1 MAGPHPP
8 ALLAPRSLLLRLAHG
23 PGATSASPVPP
34 PAQGEP
40 PRHPG
45 QFRLPPVL
53 PPPPQPR
60 PSRYSEA
67 WSTSAMKSGWELGLF
82 ILEKSP
88 GRTQS
93 TFQYLKLSLTSG
105 GRCFLSSRRRSS
117 SERPAL
123 LPAWGSADGGEAARV
138 AESAFLLEL
147 VCGVTSKTVL
157 YLQVSHSNWINGK
170 PKKLQCSSKSA
181 FSICYDKSFLSLL
194 VPPPKGGTCH
204 RCGLFGKLRCSQC
217 LQTYYCSVDCQKK
230 DWPAHRVV
238 CDPIKQNSN
247 NNKTKTGVY
256 LKEEVRLS
264 FAVDVVL
271 PDSEDCQ
278 NKVPLEM
285 KSHLTSGID
294 AKGDSPRVSEN
305 HSKGSE
311 KKMLEDED
319 SSHCTNSVAKFVS
332 LSTGDE
338 FSGVVSH
345 IQNPDTFFCQRMQSA
360 CQLAELEASLNEYC
374 DRFPGSPSFRPA
386 AGNVCCAQFTEDNL
400 WYRAAV
406 TAYVSEDT
414 VLVDYMDYGNSDSL
428 PLTRLRPI
436 IPRLTDLPA
445 QAIRC
450 SLAGVKPPLGTWT
463 SEGISCMKKMVK
475 DKVLTVK
482 VVDKKNSRTV
492 VQLTDASGT
501 PAVNIASRLIEEGFA
516 AEELSMALPA
526 ARGSDVEQANE
537 DTTNKRMCKWIK
549 LTLNQTLSV
558 IVCTVYNPGEFY
570 CQISNSH
577 ELLSLNSLNK
587 SLSEHCQKTP
597 PDVFE
602 PKNGDPCCAFYSEDG
617 NWYRAVV
624 QNVTSDGIV
633 RVSFVDYGN
642 TEEVP
647 LDNIRQISS
656 SFLKLPFQAI
666 KCWLSGIKPGN
677 SKWSPEA
684 TKRFHMY
691 ASGLELQAT
700 VTSLSEDGAGVVL
713 TDNSTDCPKMINEI
727 LTSEK
732 LVVKEVLQ
740 DNNNFPK
747 SVDQK
752 ATSLG
757 HWKSI
762 ELAVDETMSVWVTE
776 VVSPDLFYAVPV
788 PNKGQKQLLKEL
800 ISLEDYCRS
809 CNKQP
814 FQPKLGEACC
824 AQFSGNGNWYR
835 AIVLEASQSSVKVLY
850 GDFGCTETLPLSKVL
865 PITDSYLKLPFQT
878 ITCSLAGIEKA
889 EWSPLVL
896 DTLKKLL
903 LKQHVT
909 ITVKGINGNVNLVTV
924 EKHFDNGYVNVA
936 DKLLKEGLVTSC
948 SPENSHGEHQGN
960 GGETNCCCM
969 ELKVQLE
976 KHKQVLLF
984 LLNKFG
990 NPDGFSDMKNLLEH

>member
-1 MAGPHPP
+1 SGSRLGGAERAARTRRGGLGA
-8 ALLAPRSLLLRLAHG
+8 ALGCGALLRLFPPTALE
-23 PGATSASPVPP
+23 GAA
-34 PAQGEP
+34 
-40 PRHPG
+40 
-45 QFRLPPVL
+45 
-53 PPPPQPR
+53 
-60 PSRYSEA
+60 
-67 WSTSAMKSGWELGLF
+67 
-82 ILEKSP
+82 
-88 GRTQS
+88 
-93 TFQYLKLSLTSG
+93 
-105 GRCFLSSRRRSS
+105 
-117 SERPAL
+117 RPASR
-123 LPAWGSADGGEAARV
+123 GSSMEDKIGRENCIAAADKENT
-138 AESAFLLEL
+138 ESSDAHSACKHTIALQIVRKKIGQHIDLSD
-147 VCGVTSKTVL
+147 SKT
-157 YLQVSHSNWINGK
+157 N
-170 PKKLQCSSKSA
+170 
-181 FSICYDKSFLSLL
+181 
-194 VPPPKGGTCH
+194 
-204 RCGLFGKLRCSQC
+204 
-217 LQTYYCSVDCQKK
+217 
-230 DWPAHRVV
+230 
-238 CDPIKQNSN
+238 
-247 NNKTKTGVY
+247 TGVY

-271 PDSEDCQ
+271 PDSEDCL
-278 NKVPLEM
+278 NKVPIEM
-285 KSHLTSGID
+285 KSHLASGSD
-294 AKGDSPRVSEN
+294 AKVDSPRVSEN

-311 KKMLEDED
+311 KKIPEDED
-319 SSHCTNSVAKFVS
+319 SFHCANSIAKFVS
-332 LSTGDE
+332 LSIGEE

-360 CQLAELEASLNEYC
+360 RQLAELEASLNEYC
-374 DRFPGSPSFRPA
+374 GKIPSSPSFRPA

-406 TAYVSEDT
+406 TAYASEDT
-414 VLVDYMDYGNSDSL
+414 VLVQYMDYGNSDSL

-436 IPRLTDLPA
+436 IPSLMDLPA

-450 SLAGVKPPLGTWT
+450 SLAGVKPPLGAWT
-463 SEGISCMKKMVK
+463 SEGISYMKKLVK

-482 VVDKKNSRTV
+482 VVDKDSSRSMV
-492 VQLTDASGT
+492 EITDASGT
-501 PAVNIASRLIEEGFA
+501 PVINVSSLLLEEGFA

-526 ARGSDVEQANE
+526 ARGTDAKQANK
-537 DTTNKRMCKWIK
+537 DTTNKGICKWIK

-577 ELLSLNSLNK
+577 E
-587 SLSEHCQKTP
+587 
-597 PDVFE
+597 
-602 PKNGDPCCAFYSEDG
+602 DG
-617 NWYRAVV
+617 SWYRAVV
-624 QNVTSDGIV
+624 QNVTSDGSV

-642 TEEVP
+642 TEDVP
-647 LDNIRQISS
+647 RDNIRRISS

-677 SKWSPEA
+677 SKWNPEA
-684 TKRFHMY
+684 TRRFHMY
-691 ASGLELQAT
+691 TSGLELQAT

-713 TDNSTDCPKMINEI
+713 TDNSTGCPKIISEI

-740 DNNNFPK
+740 DKNNFPNK

-762 ELAVDETMSVWVTE
+762 ELAVDETMSVCVSE

-788 PNKGQKQLLKEL
+788 PNKGQKKLFKEL

-814 FQPKLGEACC
+814 FQPKPGEACC

-835 AIVLEASQSSVKVLY
+835 AVVLESSQSAVKVLY
-850 GDFGCTETLPLSKVL
+850 GDYGSTETLPLSKVL
-865 PITDSYLKLPFQT
+865 PITDTYLKLPFQT
-878 ITCSLAGIEKA
+878 ITCSLAGIEKV

-896 DTLKKLL
+896 DKLKKLL

-909 ITVKGINGNVNLVTV
+909 ITVKGINGNVNSVTV
-924 EKHFDNGYVNVA
+924 EKHLDNGYVNVA
-936 DKLLKEGLVTSC
+936 DELLKEGLVTSC
-948 SPENSHGEHQGN
+948 SAESSHSEHQGN
-960 GGETNCCCM
+960 EGVTNCCCK

-990 NPDGFSDMKNLLEH
+990 NPDGFTDMKNLLKH

>member
-1 MAGPHPP
+1 SIKCFFANYGPKEK
-8 ALLAPRSLLLRLAHG
+8 G
-23 PGATSASPVPP
+23 G
-34 PAQGEP
+34 
-40 PRHPG
+40 
-45 QFRLPPVL
+45 
-53 PPPPQPR
+53 
-60 PSRYSEA
+60 
-67 WSTSAMKSGWELGLF
+67 MK
-82 ILEKSP
+82 
-88 GRTQS
+88 
-93 TFQYLKLSLTSG
+93 
-105 GRCFLSSRRRSS
+105 
-117 SERPAL
+117 A
-123 LPAWGSADGGEAARV
+123 LPAFS
-138 AESAFLLEL
+138 
-147 VCGVTSKTVL
+147 
-157 YLQVSHSNWINGK
+157 QVMGK
-170 PKKLQCSSKSA
+170 N
-181 FSICYDKSFLSLL
+181 
-194 VPPPKGGTCH
+194 
-204 RCGLFGKLRCSQC
+204 
-217 LQTYYCSVDCQKK
+217 CSV
-230 DWPAHRVV
+230 
-238 CDPIKQNSN
+238 
-247 NNKTKTGVY
+247 TGVDI
-256 LKEEVRLS
+256 LQEEVKLS

-271 PDSEDCQ
+271 PHSGKCL
-278 NKVPLEM
+278 VVWL
-285 KSHLTSGID
+285 LTGNLFSFLCT
-294 AKGDSPRVSEN
+294 VSEN
-305 HSKGSE
+305 HSKGTE
-311 KKMLEDED
+311 KKKLENED
-319 SSHCTNSVAKFVS
+319 SPHCANSIAKFVS
-332 LSTGDE
+332 LSIGDE

-360 CQLAELEASLNEYC
+360 RQLAELEASLNEYC
-374 DRFPGSPSFRPA
+374 GQFPSSPSFRPA
-386 AGNVCCAQFTEDNL
+386 AGDVCCAQFTEDNL

-406 TAYVSEDT
+406 RAYASEDT

-436 IPRLTDLPA
+436 IPSLMDLPA

-463 SEGISCMKKMVK
+463 SEGISYMKKLVK

-482 VVDKKNSRTV
+482 VLDKESSRSV
-492 VQLTDASGT
+492 VELTDASVT
-501 PAVNIASRLIEEGFA
+501 PVVNISSLLIEEGCG
-516 AEELSMALPA
+516 AEELKMALPA
-526 ARGSDVEQANE
+526 ARVSDVEQANE
-537 DTTNKRMCKWIK
+537 DTVNKRMCNWIK

-577 ELLSLNSLNK
+577 ELLALNSLNK
-587 SLSEHCQKTP
+587 SLSEYCQKTP

-602 PKNGDPCCAFYSEDG
+602 PENGDPCLIINFFKTFLKLEDG

-624 QNVTSDGIV
+624 QNVTSDGTV

-647 LDNIRQISS
+647 RDNIRQISS
-656 SFLKLPFQAI
+656 SFLKLQFQAI

-677 SKWSPEA
+677 SKWNPEA
-684 TKRFHMY
+684 TTRFHMCT
-691 ASGLELQAT
+691 SGLELQAT

-713 TDNSTDCPKMINEI
+713 TDNSTDCPKIINEI

-732 LVVKEVLQ
+732 LAVKEVLQ
-740 DNNNFPK
+740 DKKNFPNK

-788 PNKGQKQLLKEL
+788 PNEGKKKCQKKLFKEL
-800 ISLEDYCRS
+800 TSLEDYCRS

-835 AIVLEASQSSVKVLY
+835 AVVLEASQSAVKVLY
-850 GDFGCTETLPLSKVL
+850 GDYGNTETLPLSRVL
-865 PITDSYLKLPFQT
+865 PITDCYLKLPFQT

-896 DTLKKLL
+896 DKLKKLL
-903 LKQHVT
+903 LKQYVT
-909 ITVKGINGNVNLVTV
+909 ITVKGINGNINLVTV
-924 EKHFDNGYVNVA
+924 EKHFDNGSLNVA
-936 DKLLKEGLVTSC
+936 DKLLKEGLVKSC
-948 SPENSHGEHQGN
+948 SAENLHSEHQGN
-960 GGETNCCCM
+960 GGETNCCCT

-990 NPDGFSDMKNLLEH
+990 NPDGFTEMKSLLKH